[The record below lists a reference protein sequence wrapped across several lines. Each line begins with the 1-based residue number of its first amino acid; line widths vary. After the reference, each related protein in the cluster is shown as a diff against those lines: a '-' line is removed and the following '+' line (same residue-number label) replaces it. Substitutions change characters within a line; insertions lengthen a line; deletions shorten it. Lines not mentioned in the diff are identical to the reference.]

1 MRILPRLK
9 IAQKLPM
16 ALVGSALVVS
26 VGVGIASYLIGLQ
39 TVQNQRDVA
48 LQAALQTSAS
58 AVESFYRTVE
68 VDLRLFAQRSD
79 TAGAVKNMVRTF
91 DQMRMGVGDG
101 TKGLF
106 QAAYVDS
113 NPNPEAGWEMDESG
127 GKAGGY
133 DAQHKKFHPG
143 LRSLLLERGY
153 ADLFLISPTGEIIY
167 SAAKRSDFAS
177 NLVTDPVLSSTGL
190 AAVFTAVKDAAAGT
204 TSFADFA
211 AYAPRGNLPT
221 SFMAIPVFDEETPMG
236 VLAVAVPSDAVGAQ
250 LAEVSGLG
258 EGGEALLVGGD
269 SLLRLD
275 SGFTEG
281 DDTLVTALQSPIVTA
296 AAQGTP
302 GAGRTT
308 DYRGMPMVIAARG
321 VSVQGVNWA
330 IVAAQPESTALAP
343 IVAMRNTMLLVGG
356 VLLALA
362 ALGGYL
368 VSRSISRPLSRLTMT
383 MDQLAGGELDL
394 DVEGQARADEIGA
407 MARAVEVFRENG
419 MRIAQMTE
427 AEAAQIIRNQA
438 DRAAMMQDLQRA
450 FGAVVDAAIA
460 GDFTKRV
467 ESEFPDDELNTL
479 AHSVN
484 SLVDTVDRGLRE
496 TGAVLAALADTDLTR
511 RMDGDY
517 QGAFA
522 KLKSDINAVADKLTD
537 IVGQLKDTSVQL
549 KTATGEILA
558 GANDLSERTTKQA
571 ATIEETSA
579 AMEQLASTVMQNAQ
593 RAQEASKAAAGVSQT
608 AEEGGQIMH
617 QATEAMERITQS
629 SGKISNI
636 IGLIDDIAFQTNLL
650 ALNASVEAARAGDAG
665 KGFAV
670 VAVEVR
676 RLAQS
681 AASASADVKLLIEQ
695 SANEVKGGSKLVL
708 DAAAKLG
715 TMVAAARSSNEAMT
729 GIARESREQAG
740 SIEEVNTAVR
750 TMDEMTQHN
759 AALVEE
765 INAAIEQTEAQ
776 ANELD
781 RIVDIFATDASAP
794 QAARTQTPSVQPPQ
808 TGARGLQNRLKT
820 AARSYLTNGNA
831 AVKEDWNEF

>member
-1 MRILPRLK
+1 MGFLPQLK
-9 IAQKLPM
+9 IAQKLPL

-26 VGVGIASYLIGLQ
+26 AGVGIASYFIGLQ
-39 TVQNQRDVA
+39 TVQNQRDA
-48 LQAALQTSAS
+48 AMQAALQTSAA
-58 AVESFYRTVE
+58 AVENYYRTVE

-79 TAGAVKNMVRTF
+79 TAGAVKNMIRTF
-91 DQMRMGVGDG
+91 DQMRMGVGEG
-101 TKGLF
+101 TKALF
-106 QAAYVDS
+106 QTAYVEG
-113 NPNPEAGWEMDESG
+113 NPNPDAGWELDESG

-143 LRSLLLERGY
+143 LRALLLERGY

-167 SAAKRSDFAS
+167 SAAKRSDFAG
-177 NLVTDPVLSSTGL
+177 NVVTDPALSGSGL
-190 AAVFTAVKDAAAGT
+190 AAVFTAVKDAPAGT
-204 TSFADFA
+204 TSFADFT
-211 AYAPRGNLPT
+211 AYEPRGNMPT

-236 VLAVAVPSDAVGAQ
+236 VLAVAVASTSVGTQ
-250 LAEVSGLG
+250 LSSISGLG
-258 EGGEALLVGGD
+258 EGGEALLVGSDG
-269 SLLRLD
+269 LLRVD
-275 SGFTEG
+275 SDYTEG
-281 DDTLVTALQSPIVTA
+281 DDTLVTALHSPVVASA
-296 AAQGTP
+296 AAGK
-302 GAGRTT
+302 AGEGRIT
-308 DYRGMPMVIAARG
+308 DYRGTPMVIAAQG
-321 VSVQGVNWA
+321 VSVQGTNWA
-330 IVAAQPESTALAP
+330 IVAAQPESTAMAP
-343 IVAMRNTMLLVGG
+343 IIEMRNTMLLVGG

-362 ALGGYL
+362 ALGGFL
-368 VSRSISRPLSRLTMT
+368 VSRSISKPLSRLTTT
-383 MDQLAGGELDL
+383 MDELANGELDL
-394 DVEGQARADEIGA
+394 EVKGQGRSDEIGA
-407 MARAVEVFRENG
+407 MARAVEVFRENAV
-419 MRIAQMTE
+419 RIAQMTE

-438 DRAAMMQDLQRA
+438 ERAAMMQDLQRA

-467 ESEFPDDELNTL
+467 DAEFPDDELNTL

-484 SLVDTVDRGLRE
+484 SLVETVDRGLEE
-496 TGAVLAALADTDLTR
+496 TGSVLAALADTDLTR
-511 RMDGDY
+511 RMEGDY
-517 QGAFA
+517 LGAFA
-522 KLKSDINAVADKLTD
+522 KLKADTNAVADKLTD
-537 IVGQLKDTSVQL
+537 IVGQLKDTSAQL
-549 KTATGEILA
+549 KTATSEILA

-579 AMEQLASTVMQNAQ
+579 AMEQLATTVMHNAQ

-608 AEEGGQIMH
+608 AEEGGQIMQ

-695 SANEVKGGSKLVL
+695 SAGEVKSGSKLVM

-715 TMVAAARSSNEAMT
+715 TMVAAARSSNEAMN

-740 SIEEVNTAVR
+740 SIDEVNTAVR

-776 ANELD
+776 ATELD
-781 RIVDIFATDASAP
+781 RIVDIFATNSE
-794 QAARTQTPSVQPPQ
+794 AATERKTVEPAAN
-808 TGARGLQNRLKT
+808 GARGLQNRLKSV
-820 AARSYLTNGNA
+820 ARSYLSHGNA